1 MSNVYFTN
9 MRTKSRGIPVT
20 EKLKR
25 LMKAAGFDQIDL
37 KGKYVAIKMHFGE
50 LGNIAFLRPN
60 FARAVAEVVKEFGGR
75 PYLCDCNT
83 LYVGS
88 RHNGLDHLDVAQLNG
103 FNYLSAGCHVVIGDG
118 IKGTDEVLVPV
129 KGGEVVKTAYIGKG
143 IYDADVIVSL
153 AHFKGHE
160 GAGFGG
166 AIKNL
171 GMGSASIAGKKDQ
184 HSSGQPQV
192 TDGCIG
198 CQLCA
203 SQCAYDAIR
212 FVDDLAQIDHS
223 KCVGCGSC
231 VGTCPQKVIEYVNG
245 NAEEI
250 LNKKMAEYTKAVVD
264 GKTVFNINVIMDVSP
279 NCDCHGENDTPIIP
293 DVGMLCSFDPV
304 AIDVASAELC
314 NKQKP
319 NHLGA
324 LGCSCHHH
332 EHFDAVHPNTNWR
345 VQATHGEKIG
355 LGSTKYNLIE
365 LDLR

>member
-1 MSNVYFTN
+1 MSDVFFTD
-9 MRTKSRGIPVT
+9 MRTKARGIPVT

-25 LMKAAGFDQIDL
+25 LMKASGFDKIDL

-129 KGGEVVKTAYIGKG
+129 KNGEVVKTAY
-143 IYDADVIVSL
+143 
-153 AHFKGHE
+153 E

-166 AIKNL
+166 ALKNI

-203 SQCAYDAIR
+203 TQCAYDAIR
-212 FVDDLAQIDHS
+212 FVDGLAQIDHS

-250 LNKKMAEYTKAVVD
+250 LNKKMAEYTQAVVD

-332 EHFDAVHPNTNWR
+332 DHFDAVHPNTNWR
-345 VQATHGEKIG
+345 VQTEHGEKIG